1 MTFRDRI
8 DAGRRLAAEL
18 GRLAGQADVLV
29 LALPRGGVPVGAEV
43 ARALGAPMDVFFAH
57 KIGAPNNPEYAIG
70 SVTEVGA
77 PYIDEAAIQ
86 ALRVPFSYIK
96 EETAFQKRE
105 LAGRALR
112 YRGGREAMGVAGKR
126 VILVDDGVATGS
138 TAHAAL
144 AAVRAQLPKWL
155 IFATPV
161 AAAES
166 VQRLASDAD
175 ELAILHT
182 ARGLSAVGEYYDR
195 FGQVQD
201 AEVIALLKEFSTQ
214 SGTS

>member
-29 LALPRGGVPVGAEV
+29 LALPRGGVPVAAEV

-96 EETAFQKRE
+96 EETAFQQRE

-126 VILVDDGVATGS
+126 VILVDDGWPRGRRRMRRWRRCVRNCRSGS
-138 TAHAAL
+138 SLRHRWRRRNLCSGWRRT
-144 AAVRAQLPKWL
+144 RMSWRSC
-155 IFATPV
+155 I
-161 AAAES
+161 
-166 VQRLASDAD
+166 R
-175 ELAILHT
+175 
-182 ARGLSAVGEYYDR
+182 RGGSR
-195 FGQVQD
+195 R
-201 AEVIALLKEFSTQ
+201 
-214 SGTS
+214 